1 MKKSLL
7 LIASMIL
14 TFSAFGQIAYLQY
27 RVVPADKEGEFVERE
42 TKYWS
47 QVAKAAIEQGNLVG
61 WSLWRKVGV
70 TEEGAPNYVFMNVYE
85 SADKMDPSKVWT
97 DENVQKMGANPDDVE
112 TNSFTTVAFDYYMQL
127 EDAIQGNNTYAI
139 VNYAKPEDRTGFI
152 EENKT
157 LWKPLHENN
166 IKNGSNGMISWGVMS
181 TIYPTGVNAR
191 FSCLTWDGFNTM
203 ADALKYMSY
212 SSPNPDQG
220 ETEWSKVISK
230 SKMNE
235 ILPDG
240 FQYRII
246 YEKVMELGFEQN

>member
-14 TFSAFGQIAYLQY
+14 TLSAFGQVAYLQY

-47 QVAKAAIEQGNLVG
+47 QVAKAAIAQGNLAG

-97 DENVQKMGANPDDVE
+97 DENVQKMGVDPSTVE

-127 EDAIQGNNTYAI
+127 EDALGGDNKFAI
-139 VNYAKPEDRTGFI
+139 VNYAKPSNREVFI
-152 EENKT
+152 EENKN
-157 LWKPLHENN
+157 LWKPLHAGN
-166 IKNGSNGMISWGVMS
+166 IKNGNNGMVSWGLMS

-191 FSCLTWDGFNTM
+191 FSCLTWDGFNTL

-212 SSPNPDQG
+212 SSPSQG
-220 ETEWSKVISK
+220 QANSEWDNVISK
-230 SKMNE
+230 SKMND
-235 ILPDG
+235 IMPNG

-246 YEKVMELGFEQN
+246 YELVMILNSETN